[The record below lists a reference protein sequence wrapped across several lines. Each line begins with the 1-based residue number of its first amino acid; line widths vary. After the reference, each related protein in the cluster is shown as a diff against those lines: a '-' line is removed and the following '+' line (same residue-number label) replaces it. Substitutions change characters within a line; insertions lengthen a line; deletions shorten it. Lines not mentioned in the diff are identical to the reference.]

1 MEKPVAGSLSVMF
14 KCSWEML
21 FFESNDKEIFKADR
35 NKLFACNMTS
45 KLTIIP
51 RCLTCFT
58 QTCQLCVPSI
68 VDMSL

>member
-1 MEKPVAGSLSVMF
+1 MEKPVAGSLSVIF

-51 RCLTCFT
+51 
-58 QTCQLCVPSI
+58 
-68 VDMSL
+68 